1 MTDPN
6 FAAEKN
12 LLQARLAELNL
23 PEFETSNAL
32 AMIERGDF
40 IGGLASAAWQAL
52 ERKARGT
59 ATPDDEKLLMETQLR
74 ALNITEFER
83 ANARAMLKRGE
94 ILGGLAMDAWQKVS
108 GSDAGPSG
116 EKKD

>member
-6 FAAEKN
+6 FAAEKK

-23 PEFETSNAL
+23 PDFESANAL

-52 ERKARGT
+52 ERKAFGM
-59 ATPDDEKLLMETQLR
+59 ATQEDEKLLMETQLR
-74 ALNITEFER
+74 ALNITEFDR

-94 ILGGLAMDAWQKVS
+94 ILGGLALNAWQAVS
-108 GSDAGPSG
+108 GADRQADD
-116 EKKD
+116 KKD